1 MKFEAGKTY
10 TYSVT
15 LAAKD
20 GYHFGDGITATVNGK
35 NATIVHNTDGTIT
48 LTDISTV
55 TVPSDPVVVKKI
67 DTVKA
72 ANATLTCKAGEKP
85 KFTATIPEGEE
96 RYEIAYE
103 SWSDGT
109 TTIRSDSADSD
120 FTFEA
125 GKTYKYSIAFR
136 LTEKGIA
143 DGYDLT
149 GAKLTLNGKESG
161 YIYYRKWQ
169 NCRI

>member
-20 GYHFGDGITATVNGK
+20 GYHFGDSFTATVNGK
-35 NATIVHNTDGTIT
+35 NATVVHNTDGTIT

-72 ANATLTCKAGEKP
+72 ANAILHAKPERSRNLRQLSQKEKKDMKLHMSLGVMEQLQFVQTLLIQISHLKPEKY
-85 KFTATIPEGEE
+85 TNTVLH
-96 RYEIAYE
+96 
-103 SWSDGT
+103 SV
-109 TTIRSDSADSD
+109 
-120 FTFEA
+120 
-125 GKTYKYSIAFR
+125 
-136 LTEKGIA
+136 
-143 DGYDLT
+143 
-149 GAKLTLNGKESG
+149 
-161 YIYYRKWQ
+161 
-169 NCRI
+169 

>member
-1 MKFEAGKTY
+1 M
-10 TYSVT
+10 
-15 LAAKD
+15 L
-20 GYHFGDGITATVNGK
+20 I
-35 NATIVHNTDGTIT
+35 
-48 LTDISTV
+48 
-55 TVPSDPVVVKKI
+55 KKI

-136 LTEKGIA
+136 LTEKGMA

-149 GAKLTLNGKESG
+149 GAK
-161 YIYYRKWQ
+161 RH
-169 NCRI
+169 